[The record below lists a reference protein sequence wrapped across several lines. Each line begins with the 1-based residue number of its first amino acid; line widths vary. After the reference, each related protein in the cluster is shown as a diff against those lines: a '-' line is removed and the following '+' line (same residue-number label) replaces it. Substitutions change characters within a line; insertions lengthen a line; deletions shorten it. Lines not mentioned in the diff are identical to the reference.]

1 MLFDAN
7 INLIASFLNLYD
19 ILVWLIFLMKMIAHS
34 NQ

>member
-7 INLIASFLNLYD
+7 INMIASFLNMYD
-19 ILVWLIFLMKMIAHS
+19 ILVWLIFFMKMITHS